1 MNNTNM
7 RTITGNIRALPQD
20 DNQSM
25 IVEGYAAIFS
35 EPSQPMPFIEYIDPN
50 ALQGAD
56 LSNVLALY
64 DHEFGNILG
73 RTDSG
78 TLALKVDDKGLFFS
92 CQLPDTQLGHDTY
105 QNVAN
110 GNIKGCSFRFDIEDD
125 LYSIDENGNQIHTI
139 NKISNVTEISLT
151 TLPAYTETS
160 VQVKRSLDLLKGENG
175 MNNDEEAKKQ
185 FELFKEWL
193 AKQAGKN
200 GTDNGTD
207 NPDPNEGGS
216 GEKGK
221 KPTPPT
227 PPAQPAGNARDGDDG
242 DEPEIREDP
251 TKEKGAQRSM
261 AHVIKQGN
269 SSNQPRKDEAVR
281 SFEDYVRSRG
291 EKRDGVT
298 TIENQAVIP
307 TQILQAQK
315 EKISPNLLKNYVN
328 RQTVSAPKGTLP
340 VIKKA
345 SAGLVTK
352 AELDA
357 NPKMEMGIE
366 AVEYSV
372 ETYAGA
378 IPISQEMIDDA
389 AVDISGIVGE
399 HAQDLSDITEQR
411 KIGAAL
417 ATATKKVTV
426 KTADDLKTA
435 FNKKV
440 PSGYDKVWVMSQSF
454 YDFVDKLKDANGR
467 YLFQD
472 SLSSPSGK
480 ALSGKDILPVDDDIL
495 GNDGE
500 AHAFVGDLKSFIL
513 DAVKKETSVR
523 WQDND
528 IYAQKLAIYLR
539 FDVKKAIDEAGVFL
553 TWDAT
558 PETGGEDAKKAPTK

>member
-1 MNNTNM
+1 M
-7 RTITGNIRALPQD
+7 RTVSGNIRALPQD
-20 DNQSM
+20 DSHSM
-25 IVEGYAAIFS
+25 IIEGYAAIFN

-193 AKQAGKN
+193 AKQAGKS
-200 GTDNGTD
+200 GTDNSTD
-207 NPDPNEGGS
+207 NPDPNEDGS
-216 GEKGK
+216 SEKGK
-221 KPTPPT
+221 EQTPPT
-227 PPAQPAGNARDGDDG
+227 PPAQPAGNARDGEGDD
-242 DEPEIREDP
+242 PEIRENS

-261 AHVIKQGN
+261 AHVIQQGN

-553 TWDAT
+553 TWDTT
-558 PETGGEDAKKAPTK
+558 PVTGGGEDGK

>member
-7 RTITGNIRALPQD
+7 RTVTGNIRALPQD

-78 TLALKVDDKGLFFS
+78 TLTLKVDDKGLFFS

-200 GTDNGTD
+200 GTANGTD
-207 NPDPNEGGS
+207 NPDPNENGS
-216 GEKGK
+216 SEKGK
-221 KPTPPT
+221 ELTPPT
-227 PPAQPAGNARDGDDG
+227 PPAQPTGNARDGEEDDT
-242 DEPEIREDP
+242 EIRENP

-269 SSNQPRKDEAVR
+269 SSNQPQKDEAVR

-328 RQTVSAPKGTLP
+328 RQMVSAPKGTLP

>member
-7 RTITGNIRALPQD
+7 RTVTGNIRVLPQD

-78 TLALKVDDKGLFFS
+78 TLTLKVDDKGLFFS

-200 GTDNGTD
+200 GTANGTD
-207 NPDPNEGGS
+207 NPDPNENGS
-216 GEKGK
+216 SEKGK
-221 KPTPPT
+221 ELTPPT
-227 PPAQPAGNARDGDDG
+227 PPAQPTGNARDGEEDDT
-242 DEPEIREDP
+242 EIRENP

-269 SSNQPRKDEAVR
+269 SSNQPQKDEAVR

>member
-7 RTITGNIRALPQD
+7 RTVSGNIRALPQD
-20 DNQSM
+20 DSHSM
-25 IVEGYAAIFS
+25 IVEGYAAIFN
-35 EPSQPMPFIEYIDPN
+35 EPSQPMPFIEYIEQN
-50 ALQGAD
+50 ALQGTD

-73 RTDSG
+73 RTDSE
-78 TLALKVDDKGLFFS
+78 TLTLKVDDKGLFFS
-92 CQLPDTQLGHDTY
+92 CQLPDTQLGRDTY

-110 GNIKGCSFRFDIEDD
+110 GNIKGCSFRFDIDD
-125 LYSIDENGNQIHTI
+125 DIYFLDDNGNQIHTI
-139 NKISNVTEISLT
+139 KKISNVTEISLT

-160 VQVKRSLDLLKGENG
+160 VQVKRSLDLLKGENN

-193 AKQAGKN
+193 AKQQSSDEG
-200 GTDNGTD
+200 GTDSGTD
-207 NPDPNEGGS
+207 NPDPS
-216 GEKGK
+216 EKDTSKKDK

-227 PPAQPAGNARDGDDG
+227 PPAQPAGNARDGDEG

-261 AHVIKQGN
+261 AHVIQQGN
-269 SSNQPRKDEAVR
+269 SSKQLRKDEAVR

-307 TQILQAQK
+307 TQILQVQK

-328 RQTVSAPKGTLP
+328 RQMVSAPKGTLP

-366 AVEYSV
+366 AVDYSV

-454 YDFVDKLKDANGR
+454 YDYVDKLKDANGR

-480 ALSGKDILPVDDDIL
+480 ALSGKDILPVDDEIL
-495 GNDGE
+495 GKEGE

-553 TWDAT
+553 TWDNT
-558 PETGGEDAKKAPTK
+558 PVTGGGEDGK

>member
-7 RTITGNIRALPQD
+7 RTVSGNIRALPQD
-20 DNQSM
+20 DSHSM
-25 IVEGYAAIFS
+25 IVEGYAAIFN
-35 EPSQPMPFIEYIDPN
+35 EPSQPMPFIEYIEQN
-50 ALQGAD
+50 ALQGTD

-73 RTDSG
+73 RTDSE
-78 TLALKVDDKGLFFS
+78 TLTLKVDDKGLFFS

-110 GNIKGCSFRFDIEDD
+110 GNIKGCSFRFNIDDDIYSLDD
-125 LYSIDENGNQIHTI
+125 NGNQIHTI
-139 NKISNVTEISLT
+139 KKISNVTEISLT

-160 VQVKRSLDLLKGENG
+160 VQVKRSLDLLKGENS

-185 FELFKEWL
+185 FEIFKEWL
-193 AKQAGKN
+193 AKQQSSGGTGSGK
-200 GTDNGTD
+200 D
-207 NPDPNEGGS
+207 NPDPDPEKDKS
-216 GEKGK
+216 EKGK
-221 KPTPPT
+221 NATPPT

-242 DEPEIREDP
+242 DDPEIREDS

-261 AHVIKQGN
+261 AHVIQQGN
-269 SSNQPRKDEAVR
+269 SSKKPHKDEAVR

-366 AVEYSV
+366 SVDYSV

-454 YDFVDKLKDANGR
+454 YDYVDKLKDANGR

-480 ALSGKDILPVDDDIL
+480 ALSGKDILPVDDEIL
-495 GNDGE
+495 GKEGE

-553 TWDAT
+553 TWDNT
-558 PETGGEDAKKAPTK
+558 PVTGGGEDGK

>member
-1 MNNTNM
+1 M
-7 RTITGNIRALPQD
+7 RTVTGNIRALPQD

-78 TLALKVDDKGLFFS
+78 TLTLKVDDKGLFFS

-200 GTDNGTD
+200 GTANGTD
-207 NPDPNEGGS
+207 NPDPNENGS
-216 GEKGK
+216 SEKGK
-221 KPTPPT
+221 ELTPPT
-227 PPAQPAGNARDGDDG
+227 PPAQPTGNARDGEEDDT
-242 DEPEIREDP
+242 EIRENP

-269 SSNQPRKDEAVR
+269 SSNQPQKDEAVR

>member
-1 MNNTNM
+1 M
-7 RTITGNIRALPQD
+7 RTVTGNIRALPQD

-78 TLALKVDDKGLFFS
+78 TLTLKVDDKGLFFS

-193 AKQAGKN
+193 AKQSGKN

-207 NPDPNEGGS
+207 NPDTNENGS
-216 GEKGK
+216 SEKGK
-221 KPTPPT
+221 EPTPPT
-227 PPAQPAGNARDGDDG
+227 PPAQPTGNARDGEEDD
-242 DEPEIREDP
+242 PEIRENP

-269 SSNQPRKDEAVR
+269 SSNQPQKDEAVR

-500 AHAFVGDLKSFIL
+500 AHAFVGDLKAFIL

>member
-7 RTITGNIRALPQD
+7 RTVSGNIRALPQD
-20 DNQSM
+20 DSHSM
-25 IVEGYAAIFS
+25 IVEGYAAIFN
-35 EPSQPMPFIEYIDPN
+35 EPSQPMPFIEYIEPN

-73 RTDSG
+73 RTDSE
-78 TLALKVDDKGLFFS
+78 TLTLKVDDKGLFFS

-110 GNIKGCSFRFDIEDD
+110 GNIKGCSFRFDIDD
-125 LYSIDENGNQIHTI
+125 DIYSLDDNGNQIHTI
-139 NKISNVTEISLT
+139 KKISNVTEISLT

-160 VQVKRSLDLLKGENG
+160 VQVKRSLDLLKGENS

-193 AKQAGKN
+193 AKQQSSGGTGSGK
-200 GTDNGTD
+200 D
-207 NPDPNEGGS
+207 NPDPDPEKDKS
-216 GEKGK
+216 EKGK
-221 KPTPPT
+221 NAT

-242 DEPEIREDP
+242 DDPEIREDP

-261 AHVIKQGN
+261 AHVIQQGN
-269 SSNQPRKDEAVR
+269 SSKKPHKDEAVR

-366 AVEYSV
+366 SVDYSV

-454 YDFVDKLKDANGR
+454 YDYVDKLKDANGR

-480 ALSGKDILPVDDDIL
+480 ALSGKDILPVDDEIL
-495 GNDGE
+495 GKEGE

-553 TWDAT
+553 TWDNT
-558 PETGGEDAKKAPTK
+558 PVTGGGEDGK